1 MKDDDFT
8 LGETLE
14 ALNDL
19 GALGSFGLGY
29 IWFKLVVET
38 YRTKTEQ
45 GFLFPYIT
53 FPLSPFKDF
62 GPKLKYQVR
71 KSKLGGYRLSSSIK
85 EDSKPAGAKKLS
97 MNSKY
102 YSIFLLVFSL

>member
-19 GALGSFGLGY
+19 GALRSFGLGY
-29 IWFKLVVET
+29 ICFKLAVEG

-45 GFLFPYIT
+45 LLHLPVHPFLSIT
-53 FPLSPFKDF
+53 L
-62 GPKLKYQVR
+62 
-71 KSKLGGYRLSSSIK
+71 
-85 EDSKPAGAKKLS
+85 
-97 MNSKY
+97 
-102 YSIFLLVFSL
+102 